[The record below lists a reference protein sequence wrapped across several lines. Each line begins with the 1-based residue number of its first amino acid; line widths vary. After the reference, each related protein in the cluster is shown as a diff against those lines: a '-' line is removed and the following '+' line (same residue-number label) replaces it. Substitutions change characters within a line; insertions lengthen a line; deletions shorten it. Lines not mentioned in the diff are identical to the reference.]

1 MCHLFCFTFAAV
13 PPGELPPPYEYAV
26 GNGMPQT
33 GMHIVHEM
41 QDDRDIYVE
50 IFVTFLFLKNFTV

>member
-33 GMHIVHEM
+33 GMHMVHEM
-41 QDDRDIYVE
+41 QDDRYIC
-50 IFVTFLFLKNFTV
+50 